1 MIIFSFNLGYLIS
14 GFDSQYSIFAG
25 NSEIVNT
32 SESVSRTKNNFNLN
46 FQLDEEV
53 NKKITIRR
61 VDGNITTITINEIEP
76 GG

>member
-32 SESVSRTKNNFNLN
+32 SESVSGTKNNFYLN